1 MGTKISAIVKA
12 SFVLAF
18 GLCVSNALA
27 IDACKE
33 EGGHTGEGIT
43 ERGQSDKSIK
53 DAIPNSIYHYEIWYQ
68 QGNNS
73 MTYYSDGSFSA
84 EWNNSGDF
92 LARVGLKYNS
102 DKTFE
107 ELSPISAD
115 FKFTKGNGSASYS
128 YIGIYGWTE
137 NPLSE
142 YYITDDWFTF
152 NRPVPGNKVGEVQ
165 VDGETY
171 DIFTNT
177 RYNAPSILDH
187 NETFT
192 QYFSVRR
199 TARQCG
205 HIDVTAHMKA
215 WEKYGFKGM
224 LYEAKLLVEAGGN
237 ATGKIDFSIA
247 QMNDVNTIAA
257 LSGSSEPESSSSAP
271 ASSSSEAPASS
282 SEAEAASSSSE
293 AAPASSS
300 STSAAGSSSGMAI
313 HNVAKFSATSGE
325 FQVFNMI
332 GKYMGKVEVSEGSSI
347 SDAVYAKFGK
357 AGVYMVK
364 QGSAV
369 MPLSVK

>member
-73 MTYYSDGSFSA
+73 MTYYPDGSFSA

-102 DKTFE
+102 DKTYQ
-107 ELSPISAD
+107 ELSPITAD
-115 FKFTKGNGSASYS
+115 FKFTKQSGNANYS
-128 YIGIYGWTE
+128 YIGIYGWTKE
-137 NPLSE
+137 PLSE
-142 YYITDDWFTF
+142 YYITDDWFGY
-152 NRPVPGNKVGEVQ
+152 RPVPGNKVGEIT
-165 VDGETY
+165 VDDDTY
-171 DIFTNT
+171 DIYTST
-177 RYNAPSILDH
+177 RQNAPSILDYY
-187 NETFT
+187 TDFI
-192 QYFSVRR
+192 QYFSIRR

-257 LSGSSEPESSSSAP
+257 QSSSSEPESSSSAP
-271 ASSSSEAPASS
+271 ASSFSEAAPAS

-300 STSAAGSSSGMAI
+300 STPAAGSSSGMAI
-313 HNVAKFSATSGE
+313 HNVVKFSQTSGE

-332 GKYMGKVEVSEGSSI
+332 GKFMGKVEVSEGSSI